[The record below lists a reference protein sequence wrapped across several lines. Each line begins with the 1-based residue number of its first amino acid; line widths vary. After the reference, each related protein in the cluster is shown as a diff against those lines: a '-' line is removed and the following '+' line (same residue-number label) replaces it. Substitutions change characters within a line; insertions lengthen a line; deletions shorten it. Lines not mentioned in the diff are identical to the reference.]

1 MHGTMRYSLLI
12 RVCQNLITLAP
23 HAHADWERAYFVL
36 EPIRISDDE
45 KRLDVKF
52 FWLASNPHVPRVD
65 ILQVPSLA
73 AAEHGPNLAR
83 LFNHE
88 TVTQIRSGD
97 EISLETDDPVS
108 RPLPNFRLLEMQW
121 FLHRVTAMSGAAEPQ
136 EDVYER
142 MAMTTL

>member
-88 TVTQIRSGD
+88 TVTQSA
-97 EISLETDDPVS
+97 
-108 RPLPNFRLLEMQW
+108 LEMKYLLKPTTQSHDRSPTSGSW
-121 FLHRVTAMSGAAEPQ
+121 RCNGFCTA
-136 EDVYER
+136 
-142 MAMTTL
+142 